1 VTSTFIGE
9 LPTGWKS
16 VPLKHLAS
24 FLSRGTPPVYA
35 EKASIRAINQAAN
48 QESGIVWERTRFH
61 KYHGAPELLKGH
73 LIPNDIIINS
83 TGTGTLGRVGYF
95 SGAPDGM
102 PCIAD
107 SHLTIV
113 RLIPES
119 LVPRFG
125 FYWLKSQPFQEF
137 MLSTMTAGS
146 TNQIELSRE
155 RLGDSPTPVPPLEEQ
170 RRIADFLDAET
181 SRIDRMLKARTA
193 QKALLDER
201 YLAEISELTVP
212 GITDSKQRNHMWP
225 WLPAEITLA
234 QLGHYARIQTGITVH
249 GSRSA
254 TSSDIEVPYLR
265 VANVQGERLD
275 LTEIKSIKVPAEMA
289 RRATLQP
296 LDVVMTEA
304 NGNPDNLGRGA
315 LWRGEIPNM
324 THQNHIFAIRVNRRK
339 LLPEYLVALLASLHG
354 RRYFR
359 FTSTQ
364 VGIAT
369 TSSTKVLK
377 FPVPAIRIERQ
388 KEIVGNYEQAQLKHR
403 KLIAAIK
410 RQSELLEE
418 RRRALITAAVTGEFD
433 VSTASGRGIED

>member
-1 VTSTFIGE
+1 MTTVRLRYLAEVNPATPAFNSLPNNQELTF
-9 LPTGWKS
+9 LPLEAVWPDSK
-16 VPLKHLAS
+16 LD
-24 FLSRGTPPVYA
+24 LSRSRS
-35 EKASIRAINQAAN
+35 KASVS
-48 QESGIVWERTRFH
+48 SGYTRFQD
-61 KYHGAPELLKGH
+61 GDI
-73 LIPNDIIINS
+73 LIPKI
-83 TGTGTLGRVGYF
+83 TPTFEAGRSVLVG
-95 SGAPDGM
+95 GLLNG
-102 PCIAD
+102 
-107 SHLTIV
+107 V
-113 RLIPES
+113 
-119 LVPRFG
+119 G
-125 FYWLKSQPFQEF
+125 
-137 MLSTMTAGS
+137 AGS
-146 TNQIELSRE
+146 TELHVLRPGPRVDSRFLLYSVHTDSFLK
-155 RLGDSPTPVPPLEEQ
+155 LGKASMQGVAGQQRVPDGFLRDLPIHLPPLEEQ
-170 RRIADFLDAET
+170 RRIAAFLDAET
-181 SRIDRMLKARTA
+181 SRIDRMLKVRTA
-193 QKALLDER
+193 QKTLLDER

-212 GITDSKQRNHMWP
+212 GITDSKRRNHLWP

-254 TSSDIEVPYLR
+254 TSTDIEVPYLR

-289 RRATLQP
+289 RKATLQP

-315 LWRGEIPNM
+315 LWRGEISNM